1 MAFCDFVVKYNPEED
16 SMEDITER
24 IIYAVFIKRLK
35 AKKPCIIFVG
45 GDSGEGKSY
54 SDITLEEIMLKVQ
67 GIDIRTCFDD
77 INVYSPLE
85 YPTKLK
91 RILHEKRLK
100 KVNVLCMHEA
110 REIVKAKKWQTFLTQ
125 AVADV
130 NAMSRTIKRLAIIIT
145 SQFIRDITSDMRYTL
160 NYYITVRRPK
170 GMRAR
175 LYINVLWKDDRD
187 LEKPKLRRRKLSGY
201 ILYPDGRRRRYIPK
215 YLELKKPA
223 KDLCERFEK
232 ADYEAKAM
240 IIRQKLQRL
249 IEEMKTE
256 AGVVN
261 QRIDTMVKWYMDRP
275 DELGSIG
282 KRYKGKWRLKPD
294 FKEMVG
300 ITTEEA
306 VRFEEILDKSMIDKG
321 MVEEKKAGVKED
333 GIKEG

>member
-1 MAFCDFVVKYNPEED
+1 MAFCDFVIKYNPAND

-35 AKKPCIIFVG
+35 ARKPCIIFVG

-54 SDITLEEIMLKVQ
+54 SDIKLEEIMLKVQ
-67 GIDIRTCFDD
+67 GLDIKNYFDD
-77 INVYSPLE
+77 VNVYTPLE

-91 RILHEKRLK
+91 RILHEKSLK

-110 REIVKAKKWQTFLTQ
+110 REIVKAKKWQSFLTQ

-130 NAMSRTIKRLAIIIT
+130 NAMSRSIKRLAIIIT
-145 SQFIRDITSDMRYTL
+145 SQFIRDITNDMRYTL

-170 GMRAR
+170 GQKAR

-201 ILYPDGRRRRYIPK
+201 IIYPNGKRRRYIPK
-215 YLELKKPA
+215 YLELRKPD

-240 IIRQKLQRL
+240 IIRQKLNKL

-256 AGVVN
+256 AGVMN
-261 QRIDTMVKWYMDRP
+261 QRIDGMVKWYLERP
-275 DELGSIG
+275 DELSSIG
-282 KRYKGKWRLKPD
+282 KRHKGNWKLKPE
-294 FKEMVG
+294 FRAMVG
-300 ITTEEA
+300 ISVEEA
-306 VRFEEILDKSMIDKG
+306 EKFEEILNKEMVKKG
-321 MVEEKKAGVKED
+321 MVEVE
-333 GIKEG
+333 